1 MLEERFGAER
11 HRGPGDEAGAAH
23 PASGRRGLGR
33 GLALTAAWL
42 GLGSNVGDR
51 LENLRSAAA
60 RLDAHEGIR
69 LEAASAVYE
78 TEPVGAVLD
87 QRDFL
92 NAVARIAT
100 TLEPLELL
108 DACKQIERELG
119 RTAGPRHGP
128 RPIDLDVLLVGEEV
142 LHSERLRLPHPEVAS
157 RRFVLVPLLELDPPG
172 AEELRA
178 ALAALPPGQRVDRV
192 WRADPVDNRAP
203 MLLTID
209 VGNTQTHVG
218 AFDGADL
225 VEHWRFSTDRQST
238 GDELAVVMHNLL
250 ALRGIGFDQ
259 IHGEA
264 VSSVVPRLVSEYR
277 HMFERYLEREAL
289 IVGPGTKTG
298 MPILLENPH
307 ELGPDRLVNAVAGY
321 EICGDACVIVDFGTA
336 INYDVVS
343 GAGEYLG
350 GIISPGIEISI
361 EALTSRAA
369 RLTKVDIAEPRSLIG
384 KSTEAAVQS
393 GIVYGFAAQVDGICG
408 KLRAELGDSVTTIA
422 TGGMASVIV
431 GFSDS
436 IDLVD
441 DLLTLKGLRLV
452 YERNS

>member
-1 MLEERFGAER
+1 
-11 HRGPGDEAGAAH
+11 
-23 PASGRRGLGR
+23 
-33 GLALTAAWL
+33 
-42 GLGSNVGDR
+42 
-51 LENLRSAAA
+51 
-60 RLDAHEGIR
+60 
-69 LEAASAVYE
+69 
-78 TEPVGAVLD
+78 
-87 QRDFL
+87 
-92 NAVARIAT
+92 
-100 TLEPLELL
+100 
-108 DACKQIERELG
+108 
-119 RTAGPRHGP
+119 
-128 RPIDLDVLLVGEEV
+128 
-142 LHSERLRLPHPEVAS
+142 
-157 RRFVLVPLLELDPPG
+157 
-172 AEELRA
+172 
-178 ALAALPPGQRVDRV
+178 
-192 WRADPVDNRAP
+192 

-218 AFDGADL
+218 AFDGAEL

-259 IHGEA
+259 IDGEA

-321 EICGDACVIVDFGTA
+321 EMCGDACVVVDFGTA

-343 GAGEYLG
+343 AAGEYLG
-350 GIISPGIEISI
+350 GIIAPGSRSRSRRSPRERPGSRRW
-361 EALTSRAA
+361 TSPSHGR
-369 RLTKVDIAEPRSLIG
+369 LIG
-384 KSTEAAVQS
+384 KSTEGAVQS

-408 KLRAELGDSVTTIA
+408 KLRAELGDGVTTIA

-431 GFSDS
+431 GFTES
-436 IDLVD
+436 IDQVD

-452 YERNS
+452 YERNR